1 VQWQV
6 RGCGSGGGGGGAGG
20 GVSQRS
26 GVLFFSSDVQDSV

>member
-26 GVLFFSSDVQDSV
+26 GVLFFSSGVQGLV